1 MSDIALL
8 WSLITIFIIEITLKQ
23 FLHKQYGWNNPN
35 WGRLG
40 LKSPKLHF
48 LVFWQL
54 KIHRIYKKFK
64 YMSRAQFFEM
74 LVTMSSITINNYWNS
89 KKLLIYTQRSP

>member
-1 MSDIALL
+1 MSDVALL
-8 WSLITIFIIEITLKQ
+8 WSQITIFIIEITLKQ
-23 FLHKQYGWNNPN
+23 LLHKKHERNNPN

-54 KIHRIYKKFK
+54 KIHRIYKTFK
-64 YMSRAQFFEM
+64 YMSRAQFSLELDFFF
-74 LVTMSSITINNYWNS
+74 LKFS
-89 KKLLIYTQRSP
+89 

>member
-1 MSDIALL
+1 MSNIALL
-8 WSLITIFIIEITLKQ
+8 WSQITIFIIEITLKQ
-23 FLHKQYGWNNPN
+23 LLQKKYGWNNPN

-40 LKSPKLHF
+40 LKSPKIHF

-64 YMSRAQFFEM
+64 YVSRAQF
-74 LVTMSSITINNYWNS
+74 SSEFDFFFF
-89 KKLLIYTQRSP
+89 